1 MYVCAHLE
9 VCLNGHTI
17 VLSQLALKL
26 NFFAP
31 FKIELT
37 INNHLSSK
45 PPNYV
50 VLGNS
55 KSRSAFYLFINI
67 RYYFLISFPYS
78 FFFFFLPLF
87 PNPLLMVQ
95 TRWLMGTSCTR
106 RIGNNLG
113 RPSPSFFIIINGFR
127 LISMIKLHKLR
138 A

>member
-1 MYVCAHLE
+1 MYVCARLE

-26 NFFAP
+26 NF
-31 FKIELT
+31 LG

-87 PNPLLMVQ
+87 PNPLLMAQ
-95 TRWLMGTSCTR
+95 TRWLMGTSCTM

-113 RPSPSFFIIINGFR
+113 RPSPSYFIIINGFR

>member
-1 MYVCAHLE
+1 MYVCARLE
-9 VCLNGHTI
+9 VCLNWYSF
-17 VLSQLALKL
+17 VLSQLAPKL

-78 FFFFFLPLF
+78 FFFFSSLFFPTHSWWFKPVGSWAQVVRGESEIISAVHHPLS
-87 PNPLLMVQ
+87 LSSSTV
-95 TRWLMGTSCTR
+95 SD
-106 RIGNNLG
+106 
-113 RPSPSFFIIINGFR
+113 
-127 LISMIKLHKLR
+127 
-138 A
+138 